1 MKQGLVYL
9 VLMARVATV
18 AATATVP
25 VAVLF
30 AAAQRKAPEGTKK
43 KKPKPLTKEEKEI
56 LKYREILE
64 NLELLRNLEQIQFL
78 NFLSESKESDTG
90 KDPIK
95 SPPKKDAG
103 NQPKQARKPK

>member
-9 VLMARVATV
+9 VLMAQV
-18 AATATVP
+18 ATVP
-25 VAVLF
+25 VAELF
-30 AAAQRKAPEGTKK
+30 AAAQRKAPEETKK

-78 NFLSESKESDTG
+78 NFLSAKKESDTG

-95 SPPKKDAG
+95 SPTKKDAG
-103 NQPKQARKPK
+103 SQPKQAKKPK